1 MPFPTPITLLPLL
14 LILQRPVER
23 AHGLEQV
30 QVRVDRLGR
39 RPLDG
44 PREGGGVEAPG
55 LYMGVVFVHVSRNE
69 GSDDRRGGGDI
80 LADAPVVAR
89 RLVEA
94 PVRGVVA
101 LGMHEPEQPLGEGER
116 LYVGY
121 VYVLWVER
129 REEPER

>member
-1 MPFPTPITLLPLL
+1 M
-14 LILQRPVER
+14 
-23 AHGLEQV
+23 
-30 QVRVDRLGR
+30 
-39 RPLDG
+39 
-44 PREGGGVEAPG
+44 
-55 LYMGVVFVHVSRNE
+55 
-69 GSDDRRGGGDI
+69 
-80 LADAPVVAR
+80 ADAPVVAR